1 MCWLP
6 LSKPHIGPKE
16 SPEEE
21 TWPEGEIEIKLTV
34 LIETDS
40 ELEGEGELEEKV
52 EGEGKVTI
60 LRVSV

>member
-21 TWPEGEIEIKLTV
+21 TWPEIKLTV
-34 LIETDS
+34 LIETHS
-40 ELEGEGELEEKV
+40 ELEGEGEIEGKV

>member
-21 TWPEGEIEIKLTV
+21 AWPEGEIVIKLTV

-40 ELEGEGELEEKV
+40 ELEGEIEGKV